1 MRFSQTVVLAA
12 ALLFSQVAYPQ
23 RRASSIRSVDFA
35 NFTFPR
41 TTGLKV
47 SGGRKTFTLK
57 DGRFPES
64 TNEVGMSLADV
75 TYGDVTGDG
84 VEEAMVNL
92 GIHTG
97 GSAMPNCLYIYTL
110 DGKRP
115 RLLWAF
121 ETGDRADGGLRRIYA
136 EDGQLVIEL
145 YGRGTR
151 IGGRLYGTEDVSAC
165 CARSVTRTPYRW
177 RGGKFRRAGKS
188 EVFANPAGHS
198 SPITWDGFECG
209 SSRLLT

>member
-1 MRFSQTVVLAA
+1 MRISQIVVLAVG
-12 ALLFSQVAYPQ
+12 LLFSQAAYPQ

-57 DGRFPES
+57 DGEFPES

-84 VEEAMVNL
+84 VEEAMVSL
-92 GIHTG
+92 GVHTG
-97 GSAMPNCLYIYTL
+97 GSAIPNCLYIYTPG
-110 DGKRP
+110 GKRL

-136 EDGQLVIEL
+136 EAGRLVIEL

-151 IGGRLYGTEDVSAC
+151 IGGKLYGTEDAPAC
-165 CARSVTRTPYRW
+165 CAKSVTRTHYRW
-177 RGGKFRRAGKS
+177 WGGKFRRVGKS

-198 SPITWDGFECG
+198 SPIT
-209 SSRLLT
+209 